1 MQLPR
6 IKSSWPLATSAASLR
21 PLLLLLTV
29 LFKLLLG
36 FVALVQMSWW
46 LSSKMAVPKS
56 PTMATHR
63 MAKFRQ
69 K

>member
-6 IKSSWPLATSAASLR
+6 IKSSWPLATSATSLR
-21 PLLLLLTV
+21 SLLLM
-29 LFKLLLG
+29 LLLG
-36 FVALVQMSWW
+36 VVALVQMSWW